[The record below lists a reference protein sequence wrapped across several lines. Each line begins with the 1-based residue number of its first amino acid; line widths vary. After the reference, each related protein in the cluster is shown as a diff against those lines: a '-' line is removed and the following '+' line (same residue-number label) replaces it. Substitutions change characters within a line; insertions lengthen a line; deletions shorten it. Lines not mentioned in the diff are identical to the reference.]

1 MKIAVMGTGGMG
13 GYYGGYLAAA
23 GCDVTF
29 IARGEHLAAIQK
41 NGLSLKGDN
50 GDIHINPTPATDD
63 PGSIGP
69 VDVVL
74 FCVKLYDVETAAELI
89 QPLIKKDTIVISF
102 LNGIDGPERLAKI
115 VGKQH
120 VIGGAAYAS
129 AVIEAPG
136 VVRYKGTKGH
146 FKIGCLDGRA
156 NQHLKEFHNLYSGT
170 PIECEISDDILATLW
185 DKFILL
191 ATNSGLSCI
200 CRQPVG
206 IIYNDPDLLE
216 LAMTMMREVESLAIS
231 QNIKIDDDIIEKSV
245 AWSKSAPLDL
255 YASMYHDLRKGRP
268 LELAGMSGFVA
279 TLGEQLKIATPCH
292 KTVFACLKPYING
305 SEGIAK

>member
-50 GDIHINPTPATDD
+50 GNMHINPTSATDD

-146 FKIGCLDGRA
+146 FRIGYLDGRA
-156 NQHLKEFHNLYSGT
+156 NHGLKEFQSLYSGT
-170 PIECEISDDILATLW
+170 PIECEISDDIVATLW

-206 IIYNDPDLLE
+206 IIYNDPDLLK
-216 LAMTMMREVESLAIS
+216 LAIAMMREVESLAIS
-231 QNIKIDDDIIEKSV
+231 KNIKIDDDIIEKSV
-245 AWSKSAPLDL
+245 AWSKSAPIDL

-292 KTVFACLKPYING
+292 RTVFACLKPYING
-305 SEGIAK
+305 SEVIAK

>member
-23 GCDVTF
+23 ECDVTF
-29 IARGEHLAAIQK
+29 IARGEHLEAIRRD
-41 NGLSLKGDN
+41 GLSLRGEN
-50 GDIHINPTPATDD
+50 GDIHINPTSATDN
-63 PGSIGP
+63 PSSIGP
-69 VDVVL
+69 VDIVL
-74 FCVKLYDVETAAELI
+74 FCVKLYDVESAAELI
-89 QPLIKKDTIVISF
+89 KPLIKKDTIVISF

-115 VGKQH
+115 IGKEH

-146 FKIGCLDGRA
+146 FKIGYLDGTVNKR
-156 NQHLKEFHNLYSGT
+156 LKEFQNLYSKT

-185 DKFILL
+185 DKFVLL

-206 IIYNDPDLLE
+206 IIYNDPSLLD
-216 LAMTMMREVESLAIS
+216 LAMTMMQEVKSLAIA
-231 QNIKIDDDIIEKSV
+231 QNIKIDDDIIVKSV
-245 AWSKSAPLDL
+245 AWSKSAPGDL

-279 TLGEQLKIATPCH
+279 SLGEELEIATPCH

-305 SEGIAK
+305 S

>member
-13 GYYGGYLAAA
+13 GYYGGHLAAA

-29 IARGEHLAAIQK
+29 IARGEHLTAIQK
-41 NGLSLKGDN
+41 NGLSLKGDS

-156 NQHLKEFHNLYSGT
+156 NRRLKEFQSLYSGT
-170 PIECEISDDILATLW
+170 PIECEISDDIVATLW

-191 ATNSGLSCI
+191 ATNSGLSCM

-216 LAMTMMREVESLAIS
+216 LAMAMMREVESLAIA
-231 QNIKIDDDIIEKSV
+231 QHIKIDDEIIEKSV
-245 AWSKSAPLDL
+245 AWSKSAPTDL

-279 TLGEQLKIATPCH
+279 TLGEQLEIATPCH

>member
-50 GDIHINPTPATDD
+50 GDIHINPTPAMDD

-115 VGKQH
+115 IGKQH

-136 VVRYKGTKGH
+136 IVRYKGTKGH
-146 FKIGCLDGRA
+146 FKIGYLDGRA
-156 NQHLKEFHNLYSGT
+156 NQDLKEFQNLYSGT

-191 ATNSGLSCI
+191 ATNSGLSCM

-216 LAMTMMREVESLAIS
+216 LAMAMMREVESLAIA
-231 QNIKIDDDIIEKSV
+231 QHIKIDDEIIEKSV
-245 AWSKSAPLDL
+245 AWSKSAPTDL

-305 SEGIAK
+305 SKGIAK

>member
-1 MKIAVMGTGGMG
+1 MCIR
-13 GYYGGYLAAA
+13 
-23 GCDVTF
+23 D
-29 IARGEHLAAIQK
+29 
-41 NGLSLKGDN
+41 S
-50 GDIHINPTPATDD
+50 INPTTATDD

-115 VGKQH
+115 IGKQH

-136 VVRYKGTKGH
+136 IVRYKGTKGH
-146 FKIGCLDGRA
+146 FKIGYLDGRA
-156 NQHLKEFHNLYSGT
+156 NQGLKEFQNLYSGT

-245 AWSKSAPLDL
+245 AWSKSAPIDL

-305 SEGIAK
+305 SKGIAK

>member
-41 NGLSLKGDN
+41 NGLNLKGDN

-146 FKIGCLDGRA
+146 FRIGYLDGRA
-156 NQHLKEFHNLYSGT
+156 NHGLKEFQSLYSGT
-170 PIECEISDDILATLW
+170 PIECEISDDIVATLW

-216 LAMTMMREVESLAIS
+216 LAMAMMREVESLAIS

-245 AWSKSAPLDL
+245 AWSKSAPIDL

-292 KTVFACLKPYING
+292 RTVFACLKPYING
-305 SEGIAK
+305 SEVIAK

>member
-13 GYYGGYLAAA
+13 GYYGGHLAAA

-41 NGLSLKGDN
+41 NGLSLKGDS

-156 NQHLKEFHNLYSGT
+156 NRRLKEFQSLYSGT
-170 PIECEISDDILATLW
+170 PIECEISDDIVATLW

-191 ATNSGLSCI
+191 ATNSGLSCM

-216 LAMTMMREVESLAIS
+216 LAMAMMREVESLAIA
-231 QNIKIDDDIIEKSV
+231 QHIKIDDDIIEKSV
-245 AWSKSAPLDL
+245 AWSKSAPTDL
-255 YASMYHDLRKGRP
+255 YASMYHDLRKGSP

-279 TLGEQLKIATPCH
+279 TLGEQLEIATPCH

>member
-50 GDIHINPTPATDD
+50 GDIHVNPTPATDD

-89 QPLIKKDTIVISF
+89 RPLIKKDTIVISF

-129 AVIEAPG
+129 AVIESPG

-146 FKIGCLDGRA
+146 FQIGCLDGRA
-156 NQHLKEFHNLYSGT
+156 NQHLKEFQNLYSRT

-185 DKFILL
+185 DKFVLL

-206 IIYNDPDLLE
+206 IMYNDPDLLE
-216 LAMTMMREVESLAIS
+216 LAMAMMREVESLAIS

-245 AWSKSAPLDL
+245 AWSKSAPIDL

-305 SEGIAK
+305 SGGIAQ

>member
-41 NGLSLKGDN
+41 NGLNLKGDN

-115 VGKQH
+115 IGKQH

-146 FKIGCLDGRA
+146 FRIGYLDGRA
-156 NQHLKEFHNLYSGT
+156 NHGLKEFQSLYSGT
-170 PIECEISDDILATLW
+170 PIECEISDDIVATLW

-206 IIYNDPDLLE
+206 VIYNDPDLLE
-216 LAMTMMREVESLAIS
+216 LAMAMMREVESLAIS

-245 AWSKSAPLDL
+245 AWSKSAPIDL

-292 KTVFACLKPYING
+292 RTVFACLKPYING
-305 SEGIAK
+305 SEVIAK

>member
-50 GDIHINPTPATDD
+50 GNMHINPTSATDD

-74 FCVKLYDVETAAELI
+74 FCVKLYDIETAAELI

-146 FKIGCLDGRA
+146 FRIGYLDGRA
-156 NQHLKEFHNLYSGT
+156 NHGLKEFQSLYSGT
-170 PIECEISDDILATLW
+170 PIECEISDDIVATLW

-216 LAMTMMREVESLAIS
+216 LAMAMMREVESLAIS

-245 AWSKSAPLDL
+245 AWSKSAPIDL

-292 KTVFACLKPYING
+292 RTVFACLKPYING
-305 SEGIAK
+305 SEVIAK